1 MRKCVPETKTN
12 PVFDRVGLARRL
24 GQAVDLA
31 GGPAKILRVAGVTPS
46 TYSRYVNGD
55 SEASAEKLGRIAEVT
70 GVSLDWL
77 ILDRGPPIFEAGASP
92 PALPLGPDMEPIR
105 PCRIGEEA
113 EGEQA
118 GGGRL
123 AFPRALLR
131 RLGAEA
137 EALEFMRARGDSMR
151 PTIDDGAIV
160 LIDRS
165 QRDIIGDAIYLVS
178 LDDAPLIRRV
188 RRNIDGAISLISD
201 NRACYEP
208 ERLERDDADRLR
220 VHGRVRWTE
229 TLL

>member
-1 MRKCVPETKTN
+1 MRECVPETKID
-12 PVFDRVGLARRL
+12 PVFDRAGLAHRL

-31 GGPAKILRVAGVTPS
+31 GGPAKILRDAGVTSS
-46 TYSRYVNGD
+46 TYSRYLNGD

-77 ILDRGPPIFEAGASP
+77 VLDRGAPIFEAGAAP
-92 PALPLGPDMEPIR
+92 PAIPLGPDMAQIPQ
-105 PCRIGEEA
+105 CRIGQESD
-113 EGEQA
+113 GELA
-118 GGGRL
+118 GGDRL

-131 RLGAEA
+131 RLATEA
-137 EALEFMRARGDSMR
+137 EALEFLRARGDSMR
-151 PTIDDGAIV
+151 PTIEDGAIV

-178 LDDAPLIRRV
+178 LDDGPLIRRV
-188 RRNIDGAISLISD
+188 RRNVDGAITLISD

-208 ERLERDDADRLR
+208 ERLERADAERLR

>member
-1 MRKCVPETKTN
+1 MRSCVPETKTY
-12 PVFDRVGLARRL
+12 PAFDRAGLAHRL

-31 GGPAKILRVAGVTPS
+31 GGPAKILRDAGVTSS
-46 TYSRYVNGD
+46 TYSRYLNGD

-77 ILDRGPPIFEAGASP
+77 VLDRGAPIFEAGAAP
-92 PALPLGPDMEPIR
+92 PPMPLGPDMAHIPQ
-105 PCRIGEEA
+105 CRIGEEA
-113 EGEQA
+113 GDERSPGEK
-118 GGGRL
+118 L

-131 RLGAEA
+131 RLGTEA
-137 EALEFMRARGDSMR
+137 DALEFLRARGDSMR
-151 PTIDDGAIV
+151 PTIEDGAIV
-160 LIDRS
+160 LIDSS

-178 LDDAPLIRRV
+178 LDDGPLIRRV
-188 RRNIDGAISLISD
+188 RRNVDGAISLISD

-208 ERLERDDADRLR
+208 ERLERADAERLR